1 MFSQIYK
8 MLQNK
13 YSFNQSSTELVISG
27 LPDYSN
33 NDNNDNISIIS
44 SWKLSIINQ
53 PEIEGSIDHLRSVIK
68 AFYKCAALSLLDRE
82 EKIESELIN
91 LNLDENGSY
100 RIILKSTKPNVKPLK
115 FKIGYAEFSDI
126 INCFDQLKNF
136 KKIKIDF
143 NELLPSI
150 KKKSFLTFNKSKF
163 SHNIIPP
170 LLAMFSITI
179 FTFMCAYFYE
189 NKNTRNQNISIISA
203 NPHIM
208 IKIN

>member
-1 MFSQIYK
+1 

-13 YSFNQSSTELVISG
+13 YSFNQSSTELVIFG

-33 NDNNDNISIIS
+33 NDNNENISIVS

-53 PEIEGSIDHLRSVIK
+53 PEIEGSIDHLKSVIK

-82 EKIESELIN
+82 EKIESELID
-91 LNLDENGSY
+91 LNLDKNGSY

-115 FKIGYAEFSDI
+115 LKIGYAEFSDI

-143 NELLPSI
+143 NELLPEI
-150 KKKSFLTFNKSKF
+150 KKKRLLSFNK
-163 SHNIIPP
+163 
-170 LLAMFSITI
+170 
-179 FTFMCAYFYE
+179 
-189 NKNTRNQNISIISA
+189 
-203 NPHIM
+203 
-208 IKIN
+208 INFLS

>member
-1 MFSQIYK
+1 

-33 NDNNDNISIIS
+33 NDNNDNISIVS
-44 SWKLSIINQ
+44 SWKLSILNK
-53 PEIEGSIDHLRSVIK
+53 PEIEGGINHLKSVIK

-82 EKIESELIN
+82 EKIESELID

-115 FKIGYAEFSDI
+115 LKIGYAEFSDI

-143 NELLPSI
+143 DELLPNL
-150 KKKSFLTFNKSKF
+150 KKRNVLYFDRNKF
-163 SHNIIPP
+163 SYTIIPP
-170 LLAMFSITI
+170 LLAFLTISI
-179 FTFMCAYFYE
+179 FTFINIYFFE
-189 NKNTRNQNISIISA
+189 NKDSRNKNISVIS
-203 NPHIM
+203 NNSNTV
-208 IKIN
+208 IKIK